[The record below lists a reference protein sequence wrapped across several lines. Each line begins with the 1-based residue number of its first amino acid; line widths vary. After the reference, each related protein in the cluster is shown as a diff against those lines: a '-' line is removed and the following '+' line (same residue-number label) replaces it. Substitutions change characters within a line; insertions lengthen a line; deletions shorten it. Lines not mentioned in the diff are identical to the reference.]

1 MFINV
6 YTESGLHKRS
16 RTGVNYPYIYP
27 GKEIEDKIPTIN
39 IDQFST
45 IDGGPYPSSSEGPIH
60 LWTDTV
66 TWVKG
71 RHTMKAGVA
80 VEYRARTTSTRST

>member
-1 MFINV
+1 MFIDV
-6 YTESGLHKRS
+6 FTETGLYKRS

-39 IDQFST
+39 IDSFTT

-60 LWTDTV
+60 LWTDTADV
-66 TWVKG
+66 G
-71 RHTMKAGVA
+71 EGPAHDEGGCGD
-80 VEYRARTTSTRST
+80 